1 METDK
6 HNIPKR
12 LAIYRHKLGKS
23 QEEMSKELGV
33 NQSHY
38 SKMENGTKYISYRSL
53 KRF

>member
-33 NQSHY
+33 NQENML
-38 SKMENGTKYISYRSL
+38 SKCVMEL
-53 KRF
+53 PVM